1 MRLATC
7 CSAAWETYG
16 KDDAV
21 YRTEKISPVFFAYID
36 ISVLFF
42 QYHYYKVVSNYLF
55 FSGDQKAGYPPQGA
69 PYPPQGGQPPPQP
82 GYQAQPGYPPA
93 PQPGYPPA
101 PAPHA
106 AHHTTTTTV
115 IATQPRPVI
124 VTGIAFGEIPVSM
137 TCPRC
142 QAQIVTSTVYQ
153 DGSFAWLVAAI
164 LCFIG

>member
-1 MRLATC
+1 M
-7 CSAAWETYG
+7 
-16 KDDAV
+16 
-21 YRTEKISPVFFAYID
+21 
-36 ISVLFF
+36 LFF
-42 QYHYYKVVSNYLF
+42 QYHNYKVVSNYLF
-55 FSGDQKAGYPPQGA
+55 FPGDQKAGYPPQGAPYPPQGA

-93 PQPGYPPA
+93 SQPGYPPA

-153 DGSFAWLVAAI
+153 DGSFAWLLAAI